1 MAEGWRPAG
10 RPWWGHVLD
19 AVASEPLAAA
29 VLVAA
34 ALPLA
39 LGAAIL
45 ALGRRVTR
53 RRPLRRPPG

>member
-1 MAEGWRPAG
+1 MAEGWGAG
-10 RPWWGHVLD
+10 DRPWWGHAAD

-45 ALGRRVTR
+45 TLGRRLRGR
-53 RRPLRRPPG
+53 RSAS